1 MDQFFGGGTYFIMS
15 SPLEIQFMDLVFKN
29 PIIMASG
36 TFGFGREYAEIYN
49 IEKLGG
55 LVSKGLTMHPRPGN
69 SGVRVWETV
78 SGMMNSVGLENP
90 GMEAFIERELPFM
103 KSLDLVHIINISGST
118 LKDYI
123 QACERISKENVDM
136 IELNIS
142 CPNIKDIDTPFAIKE
157 STTRKVVKETRK
169 TVQVPLMVKLS
180 PDAEN
185 IVKIARICEE
195 EGADAV
201 SLVNT
206 FRAFAIDIHKRKKVF
221 DNTYAGLSGPCI
233 KPIALRMVHEVSTN
247 IKIPVMGIG
256 GIMTYQDVLEFLMA
270 GARAIQIG
278 TANFINPRVGEQII
292 HDLEN
297 YLVNHHISNIS
308 EIIGIVH

>member
-1 MDQFFGGGTYFIMS
+1 MGKL
-15 SPLEIQFMDLVFKN
+15 LEIQFADIIFKN
-29 PIIMASG
+29 PIVMASG
-36 TFGFGREYAEIYN
+36 TFGFGREYAEIYD

-55 LVSKGLTMHPRPGN
+55 LVSKGLTLHSRSGN
-69 SGVRVWETV
+69 PAIRVWETA
-78 SGMMNSVGLENP
+78 SGMINSVGLENP
-90 GMEAFIERELPFM
+90 GIDAFIKNELPSM
-103 KSLDLVHIINISGST
+103 KSLNLVPIINISGLT

-123 QACERISKENVDM
+123 QACEKISNENVDM

-142 CPNIKDIDTPFAIKE
+142 CPNIKENGIPFGIRE
-157 STTRKVVKETRK
+157 STTREVVRETRK
-169 TVQVPLMVKLS
+169 VVQGPLMVKLS

-206 FRAFAIDIHKRKKVF
+206 FKAFAIDIHKRKKVF

-247 IKIPVMGIG
+247 IKIPIMGIG
-256 GIMTYQDVLEFLMA
+256 GIMTYQDVLEFLLA

-278 TANFINPRVGEQII
+278 TANFINPRVGEEII
-292 HDLEN
+292 RDLEN
-297 YLVNHHISNIS
+297 YLLNHQISNVS